1 MRNLRKKK
9 LKQTLFEFNFDLL
22 KEMKLK
28 EIKLKKEIIKKK
40 KQRFL

>member
-28 EIKLKKEIIKKK
+28 ELDLRKRIIRKK